1 MNKMKKFVAGL
12 AVIIILALAGRV
24 NTTYSVRGVVTSNHN
39 GIINIEDTTGNIW
52 QYETELPEGTELEIF
67 FDINETEDVRED
79 DIITGLKVL

>member
-1 MNKMKKFVAGL
+1 MKKLIVAIM
-12 AVIIILALAGRV
+12 VIITFVLAGKV
-24 NTTYSVRGVVTSNHN
+24 NATYSMRGVVTSNHN
-39 GIINIEDTTGNIW
+39 GIITIEDTTGNIW